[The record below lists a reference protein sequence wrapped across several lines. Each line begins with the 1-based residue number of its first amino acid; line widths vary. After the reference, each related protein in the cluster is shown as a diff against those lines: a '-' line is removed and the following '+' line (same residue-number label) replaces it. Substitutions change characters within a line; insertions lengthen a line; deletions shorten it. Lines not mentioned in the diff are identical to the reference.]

1 MEGTGSL
8 TGRGPPVIAP
18 PPFIFLGTL
27 AVGLVLQML
36 RPFALYPHSLVAR
49 LVGVG
54 LVMVGLALST
64 AVVLH
69 FRRAETPVT
78 PLRETQYLV
87 RSGPYRFSRNPDY
100 LGQALVTGG
109 LALLLGSGW
118 VLLMLVPALLLVR
131 YRVIAPEE
139 RYLEEKFG
147 EEYRRFRSHVRRW
160 V

>member
-1 MEGTGSL
+1 
-8 TGRGPPVIAP
+8 
-18 PPFIFLGTL
+18 
-27 AVGLVLQML
+27 ML
-36 RPFALYPHSLVAR
+36 RPLALFPHSLLAR
-49 LVGVG
+49 LVGAG
-54 LVMVGLALST
+54 LVIVGLALSA

-69 FRRAETPVT
+69 FRRAETPVR
-78 PLRETQYLV
+78 PLQETRRLV
-87 RSGPYRFSRNPDY
+87 RSGPYRLSRNPDY

-109 LALLLGSGW
+109 LGLLLGSGW

-131 YRVIAPEE
+131 YRVITREE

>member
-1 MEGTGSL
+1 
-8 TGRGPPVIAP
+8 
-18 PPFIFLGTL
+18 
-27 AVGLVLQML
+27 ML
-36 RPFALYPHSLVAR
+36 RPLALFPHSLLAR
-49 LVGVG
+49 LVGAG
-54 LVMVGLALST
+54 LVIVGLALSA

-78 PLRETQYLV
+78 PLQETRRLV
-87 RSGPYRFSRNPDY
+87 RSGPYRLSRNPDY

-109 LALLLGSGW
+109 LGLLLGSGW

-131 YRVIAPEE
+131 YRVITREE

>member
-1 MEGTGSL
+1 M
-8 TGRGPPVIAP
+8 GRSGPSVLAP
-18 PPFIFLGTL
+18 PPFIYLGAL
-27 AVGLVLQML
+27 AVGLVLQTL
-36 RPFALYPHSLVAR
+36 RPLPLFPHSLAAR
-49 LVGVG
+49 LVGAG
-54 LVMVGLALST
+54 LVIVGLALST

-78 PLRETQYLV
+78 PLQETRRLV
-87 RSGPYRFSRNPDY
+87 RSGPYRLSRNPDY
-100 LGQALVTGG
+100 LGQTLVTGG
-109 LALLLGSGW
+109 LGLLLGSGW

-139 RYLEEKFG
+139 RYLEDKFG